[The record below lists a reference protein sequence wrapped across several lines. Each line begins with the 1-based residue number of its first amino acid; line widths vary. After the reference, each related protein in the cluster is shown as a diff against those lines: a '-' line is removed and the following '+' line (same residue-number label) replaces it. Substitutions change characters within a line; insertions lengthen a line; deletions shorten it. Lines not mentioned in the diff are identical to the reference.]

1 MPFHRAIPESKPPA
15 KASGGFASLV
25 EAEKLMQ
32 IAFVLPSAVV
42 IGWLLGWW
50 ADNHFHQSWMMIAG
64 VVFGSISGLYFVIK
78 TAVLAEKGSRKQ
90 DAAQNGS
97 GEGSSGDPS

>member
-15 KASGGFASLV
+15 KAAGGFASLV

-50 ADNHFHQSWMMIAG
+50 ADNHFHQSWIALAGIVLGSIAG
-64 VVFGSISGLYFVIK
+64 MVSAIRMAVGSMANPK
-78 TAVLAEKGSRKQ
+78 KEKM
-90 DAAQNGS
+90 
-97 GEGSSGDPS
+97 SGDETEMQGPGDRP